1 MCRKRDLIIRNF
13 ILIIVCC
20 LTRGTLVFAQRSG
33 FPKAEAP
40 IIAPPNEEKQ
50 LKEEK
55 IDSEYIEITPF
66 YGLYSVEGFN
76 TSPVFGLSAML
87 HLTEDFFFAGRYGV
101 SKADQESFK
110 RLTGRPLLSD
120 EDLSYWQVNIGYNLF
135 PGHIFMT
142 RNRTLNSVIYLSGGV
157 GQTDFDGRSRFT
169 VNIGTGYKIFF
180 TDWLD
185 AGFRLSVHSFET
197 DLTGEK
203 DRMFNL
209 EGTISLAAFF

>member
-1 MCRKRDLIIRNF
+1 MRGKGSPILRNLGLMTVF
-13 ILIIVCC
+13 CIAQAS
-20 LTRGTLVFAQRSG
+20 LVFAQNSG
-33 FPKAEAP
+33 FPEADTP
-40 IIAPPNEEKQ
+40 LMTPPVEEKK

-55 IDSEYIEITPF
+55 IDSEYIEVTPF

-76 TSPVFGLSAML
+76 ASPVFGLSAAL
-87 HLTEDFFFAGRYGV
+87 HLTEDLFFTGRYGV
-101 SKADQESFK
+101 SKTNQASFK

-120 EDLSYWQVNIGYNLF
+120 ENLSYWQVNIGYNLF
-135 PGHIFMT
+135 PGHIFLT
-142 RNRTLNSVIYLSGGV
+142 RNRTLNSVIYLSGGA
-157 GQTDFDGRSRFT
+157 GQTEFDGRSRFT

-203 DRMFNL
+203 DRMFNM
-209 EGTISLAAFF
+209 EGTLNIAFFF